1 MGQENSSI
9 YIFDE
14 EVRATVIVANS
25 LEKLIGKNENRPPP
39 NWRSVASTERSLEW
53 RMRKFR
59 MFQRLTITSNET
71 KECLDLMHRENKR
84 LDSKH

>member
-1 MGQENSSI
+1 MGEENSSI
-9 YIFDE
+9 HIFSE

-25 LEKLIGKNENRPPP
+25 LEKLIRKNENRPPP
-39 NWRSVASTERSLEW
+39 NCRSVASLEW
-53 RMRKFR
+53 RTRKFR

-71 KECLDLMHRENKR
+71 QERLDLTHRENKR